1 MNEYLELE
9 NLLKQHE
16 ENTSNTQYNPY
27 GNMLNGVH
35 DSQRLRANRSASLK
49 DFIKMIDK
57 VTTLTFKEE
66 NVMFIPDEAKIDF
79 ISNDKKLDN
88 PFINY
93 KVIQRIPKKERKPRH
108 RESRQEIEKNST
120 RNAEIY
126 GQTFSC
132 LLQFNIFANDWTT
145 AEDVLEKFEDAIF
158 IYSGFF
164 KKNGVSEILFEKQY
178 TDNFFESTRQVLSI
192 RSVVYYVEIEKL
204 TVIMEENIKEIDTY

>member
-1 MNEYLELE
+1 MPMYSDFE

-16 ENTSNTQYNPY
+16 ENILQTQYNAN
-27 GNMLNGVH
+27 GNMINGVH
-35 DSQRLRANRSASLK
+35 DCQRLTANNGATLR

-57 VTTLTFKEE
+57 VVTLTLSDEK
-66 NVMFIPDEAKIDF
+66 VSFIPDEGKTDF

-93 KVIQRIPKKERKPRH
+93 RVMQRIPKKERKPRF
-108 RESRQEIEKNST
+108 RESKKEMAQDSI

-132 LLQFNIFANDWTT
+132 LLQFNIFANDWNT
-145 AEDVLEKFEDAIF
+145 AEDILEKFEDAMF
-158 IYSGFF
+158 MYSGYF

-178 TDNFFESTRQVLSI
+178 TDSFFESTRQVLSI
-192 RSVVYYVEIEKL
+192 RNVVYYVEIEKL